1 MRPIASRITAFHGRS
16 FVEDQGE
23 AVTPQSSVATD
34 TGTVLKQAW
43 MRKHAGAA
51 RLGTSSVGWE
61 DFTRQDEQ
69 SVSRFM
75 IVATTSLIVQ
85 MGLMKENVPSVSL
98 GHFTATVTGLYMC
111 IKKYT
116 LL

>member
-1 MRPIASRITAFHGRS
+1 MQPIASRITAFHGKN
-16 FVEDQGE
+16 FVEDQWE
-23 AVTPQSSVATD
+23 AVIPQSSVVMD
-34 TGTVLKQAW
+34 TGTVLKLAW

-61 DFTRQDEQ
+61 EFTRQDEQ
-69 SVSRFM
+69 CVSRFM

-85 MGLMKENVPSVSL
+85 MGLMKENAPSVNL
-98 GHFTATVTGLYMC
+98 GHFTVTVTGLFMC
-111 IKKYT
+111 INKYT